1 MLDAHVA
8 AGAAVGVPFGTV
20 GTYDFSAHGSLTK
33 RVSALGATM
42 LQHRLTPPP
51 EAAYALHRRLSGA
64 FLVNIKL
71 KAKVPCSELFNN
83 VYDAYDF
90 PDADSEPSVQ

>member
-1 MLDAHVA
+1 MTDAHVG
-8 AGAAVGVPFGTV
+8 AGAAVGVPFGTP
-20 GTYDFSAHGSLTK
+20 GLYDFSEHGQLTR

-71 KAKVPCSELFNN
+71 KAKVACSELFNN
-83 VYDAYDF
+83 VYTSYDF
-90 PDADSEPSVQ
+90 SSEDNSAV